1 LAIWASVSFGCGIL
15 LHRWLDQW
23 QVPGSGFPLGFWF
36 AQQGSIL
43 VFIGLVFFYARRMN
57 ALDAEFGV
65 QEE

>member
-1 LAIWASVSFGCGIL
+1 L